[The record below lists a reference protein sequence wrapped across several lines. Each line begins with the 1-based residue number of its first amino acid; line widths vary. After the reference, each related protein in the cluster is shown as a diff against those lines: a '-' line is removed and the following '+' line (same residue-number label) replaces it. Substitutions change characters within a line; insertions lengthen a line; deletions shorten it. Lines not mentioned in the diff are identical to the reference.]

1 MNEIALRALS
11 GVGLFVLLGLAWL
24 ASSDRAAIDRRTVRN
39 GLLIQL
45 VLAVVLLATP
55 VGEVFFAFVERPVAL
70 LIDVS
75 QAGTRFVFG
84 PLLDVGDSFA
94 LGVLPI
100 IVVVGSLFG
109 TLYYLGWIQP
119 FVRLTA
125 SFFAKTMNVSGAE
138 ALAAVANI
146 FLGMTEAGLVVRPY
160 LARMTRSELFSF
172 MTVGMST
179 IAGTVLVAYSLIL
192 GPGYAGHLVVAS
204 LLSAPAGLVVAKLMV
219 PETEVPETRA
229 GAALQGESTAHNLID
244 AAAEGGLIGLRLA
257 LNIGALLVAFVAL
270 VALANHVIGGL
281 GSLVGAGDLT
291 LQSILGLGFAPIAFL
306 MGIPWSEAR
315 DHEIVCERR
324 GDLLDVCEVKTTVAS
339 GGKPRSRDR
348 TSSLAT
354 RPASQV
360 ARKAPRATTA
370 HTTLGRSPFTPRLC
384 TTSGR
389 AHPAGNTA
397 IQHTTPRSSG
407 VIFSGRGGGSTG

>member
-1 MNEIALRALS
+1 MNELALRALS
-11 GVGLFVLLGLAWL
+11 GLGLFVLLGLAWL
-24 ASSDRAAIDRRTVRN
+24 MSSDRAAIDRRTVRN

-55 VGEVFFAFVERPVAL
+55 VGEVFFAFVERPVAI

-84 PLLDVGDSFA
+84 PLLDVGQSFA

-109 TLYYLGWIQP
+109 TLYYLGWVQP
-119 FVRLTA
+119 FVHLTA
-125 SFFAKTMNVSGAE
+125 RFFAKTMKVSGAE

-146 FLGMTEAGLVVRPY
+146 FVGMTEAGLIVRPY

-229 GAALQGESTAHNLID
+229 GAALQGDSTAHNLVD
-244 AAAEGGLIGLRLA
+244 AAAEGGLVGLRLA

-291 LQSILGLGFAPIAFL
+291 LQSILGFFFAPIAVL
-306 MGIPWSEAR
+306 MGVPWSEAR
-315 DHEIVCERR
+315 EVGSLIGVKTVVNEFVAYQDLARLIQTDAISARSATIAAYALCGFANFGSLAILLGGIDGIAPERR
-324 GDLLDVCEVKTTVAS
+324 AEAAALGLRSIVAGTLTTCIT
-339 GGKPRSRDR
+339 GC
-348 TSSLAT
+348 LAGLF
-354 RPASQV
+354 V
-360 ARKAPRATTA
+360 
-370 HTTLGRSPFTPRLC
+370 
-384 TTSGR
+384 
-389 AHPAGNTA
+389 
-397 IQHTTPRSSG
+397 
-407 VIFSGRGGGSTG
+407 

>member
-315 DHEIVCERR
+315 EVGSLI
-324 GDLLDVCEVKTTVAS
+324 GVKTVVNEFVAYQDLARLIQS
-339 GGKPRSRDR
+339 DAISPRSA
-348 TSSLAT
+348 TIAAYALCGFANFGSLAILLGGIDGIAPG
-354 RPASQV
+354 RRAEAAALGLRSIV
-360 ARKAPRATTA
+360 AGTLATCITGC
-370 HTTLGRSPFTPRLC
+370 L
-384 TTSGR
+384 
-389 AHPAGNTA
+389 AGLF
-397 IQHTTPRSSG
+397 
-407 VIFSGRGGGSTG
+407 V